1 MNVSERRQYDML
13 VRVRDFGDTYGHL
26 FPTSSVAPQNFA
38 TVAAAVKEL
47 DAQDLAH
54 MAASVSARAHRKEM
68 AREALLARLQAV
80 SQTARVLSADAPGLD
95 QQFEVPFPASD
106 QTLLT
111 TGRKF
116 ARDVEPFRSQFL
128 AHGMPATFVADLNA
142 LVDSFE
148 RAMRDRGLGRE
159 ARRAAR
165 ASTQAALSSGL
176 AAVRSL
182 NAIVIN
188 HLRDDVVTRTVW
200 DRERRIV
207 YPERAKQTDATPE
220 PAPAPAPPESPTG
233 SKAA

>member
-220 PAPAPAPPESPTG
+220 SAPAPAPPESPTG